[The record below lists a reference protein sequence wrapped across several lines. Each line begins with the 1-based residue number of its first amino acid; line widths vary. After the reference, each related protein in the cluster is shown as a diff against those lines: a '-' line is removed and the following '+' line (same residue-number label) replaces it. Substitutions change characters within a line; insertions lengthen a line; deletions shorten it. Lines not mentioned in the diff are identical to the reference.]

1 MSYYVTNE
9 NSVLNINNA
18 HLKVSGNVMT
28 DVMKLGAIEFA
39 PSGSNVGGTVNFTN
53 VTTGIT
59 TTSNLNVGG
68 TLQLGTIELQPAY
81 TLESTTASG
90 NVTSNTIQFTNAT
103 TGFVTTANVEVGTAN
118 LFVDTSTSNVGIG
131 TNTPLDTLH
140 INGGTL
146 FAGHIIP
153 TTNATFDIGSAEKKV
168 RDLYVDTNSLWVG
181 DKTKIAFSGG
191 KMKFKRR
198 KVNQVPRML
207 VTLATS
213 HSNQLSTESEV
224 QSDAVTFAQTIDPS
238 ISTVSDLK
246 LQHWRD
252 YAKTFDETKAV
263 SDIFAD
269 NDDDY
274 EAVTASEAFME
285 VGSNIFTEHSLSIGK
300 STDPTVALD
309 VVGTIKASTGFSGS
323 GAGLTSLNASNISS
337 GTIDAA
343 RIPTLNQNT
352 TGQAGTI
359 AGQANSATIT
369 ASDAAGNSTI
379 VRRTGS
385 GYILSNYIHTTDNAV
400 TSGVTAI
407 MCKQGNDYH
416 RSADA
421 GSIRSFLGLANSATI
436 EATTADTA
444 NKIAMRN
451 NSGDIFARLFRSD
464 YQNQST
470 CTGAMAFRTST
481 TDNYIRFCSDKSAIR
496 TFLGL
501 ANSATVPSDTAHGS
515 STLVQRNSSGH
526 IYVNTVYI
534 GTSTS
539 RGIRSVGGQYGTVQT
554 TGGGAGNWEGYSI
567 DGRWVLMSDDTSSDS
582 HVGIYNDMENEW
594 AMYCTRNAG
603 VSLYHNGGE
612 KCRTESTGLYML
624 GTPEMDGYIRHRGD
638 TNCYMGYPSND
649 RWGVW
654 TSGSE
659 RLRVNTGGGLR
670 VYGTE
675 LAGYN
680 YASGNRGYMKGGI
693 TTDPPSKDYGLY
705 VAAFIRSSGHVSFSD
720 RRIKSNIVD
729 INDTYALD
737 QLRGLQPKYYDYK
750 DTKGRGTDSVIGFI
764 AQEVKEVVPRAVDI
778 RNGEIPNIYTFANIT
793 SNNTVTF
800 TDFNT
805 SNLESNATTLIAY
818 DRGTQRKEL
827 EIAEIVDE
835 HTIRFIDD
843 ISDLG
848 CSFDENGN
856 VITVTET
863 ITLTPEEYKEAGS
876 PSDCT
881 SNITGY
887 SSGSNVVSV
896 EEYELLAVKA
906 TYSPVVDFYTRVVTT
921 YPGTEIFIWGQEVE
935 DFHHLNKDYLWTIG
949 TAALQEV
956 DRQQQA
962 DKVRISE
969 LETQLASV
977 LARLDALESA

>member
-39 PSGSNVGGTVNFTN
+39 PPASNVAGTVNFTN
-53 VTTGIT
+53 VTTGVT

-68 TLQLGTIELQPAY
+68 TLSLGTVEVVATTH
-81 TLESTTASG
+81 TLANTTANG
-90 NVTSNTIQFTNAT
+90 NVTPHTVQFSNAT

-191 KMKFKRR
+191 KLKFKRR

-207 VTLATS
+207 VTLATT
-213 HSNQLSTESEV
+213 HSNELSTESEV

-263 SDIFAD
+263 SDIFVD
-269 NDDDY
+269 NDEDY
-274 EAVTASEAFME
+274 EAVTASEAFAE

-300 STDPTVALD
+300 TTDPTVALD

-369 ASDAAGNSTI
+369 ASADRGNNTI
-379 VRRTGS
+379 VQRSSS
-385 GYILSNYIHTTDNAV
+385 GYIFSNYINTTDNAV

-421 GSIRSFLGLANSATI
+421 SSIRTFLGLANSATI

-444 NKIAMRN
+444 NKIAQRN

-464 YQNQST
+464 YQDQTT

-481 TDNYIRFCSDKSAIR
+481 TDNYIRFCSSPSAIR

-501 ANSATVPSDTAHGS
+501 ANSATITADSSYGT
-515 STLVQRNSSGH
+515 STLVQRSGSGH
-526 IYVNTVYI
+526 IYVNTVYV
-534 GTSTS
+534 GGSTS

-567 DGRWVLMSDDTSSDS
+567 DARWVFMSDDGTNA
-582 HVGIYNDMENEW
+582 GIYNDIDNDWGIYM
-594 AMYCTRNAG
+594 TRNSK
-603 VSLYHNGGE
+603 VSLYHNGSE

-624 GTPEMDGYIRHRGD
+624 GIPEMDGYIRHRGD

-654 TSGSE
+654 TGGSE
-659 RLRVNTGGGLR
+659 RLRVDTGGGLR
-670 VYGTE
+670 VYGVE

-693 TTDPPSKDYGLY
+693 TSDPPTKDYGLY
-705 VAAFIRSSGHVSFSD
+705 VAAYIRSSGHVSFSD

-737 QLRGLQPKYYDYK
+737 QLRGLQPKYYNYV
-750 DTKGRGTDSVIGFI
+750 DTKGRGGESVIGFI
-764 AQEVKEVVPRAVDI
+764 AQEVKEVVPRAVSILD
-778 RNGEIPNIYTFANIT
+778 GEIPNIYTFANIT

-805 SNLESNATTLIAY
+805 SNLESNATTIIAY
-818 DRGTQRKEL
+818 DRGTVRKEL

-835 HTIRFIDD
+835 HTIRFVDD

-863 ITLTPEEYKEAGS
+863 ITLTPEEYIEAGS

-887 SSGSNVVSV
+887 RSSSNYVSI
-896 EEYELLAVKA
+896 EEYELLTVKA

-921 YPGTEIFIWGQEVE
+921 YPGTEIYIWGQVVD

-977 LARLDALESA
+977 LTRLDALESA